1 MAWVELTS
9 AIFRSRLSSVEFNTL
24 TEESAAPET
33 KLTEILGQ
41 VAADV
46 VSRVNAGRRK
56 RGLSPAVDTGLYV
69 PPGSPRHA
77 YTLARQL
84 LTDAFPSLAQYNGE
98 DRKAAVDA
106 AEKYLEDIASNNVDS
121 DDAGGDEY
129 VAGTSSSF
137 RSGGNDLL
145 DFISFQ

>member
-9 AIFRSRLSSVEFNTL
+9 AILRTRLSSEEFNTL

-33 KLTEILGQ
+33 KLTEVLGQ
-41 VAADV
+41 VAADI

-56 RGLSPAVDTGLYV
+56 RGLSPAVSTGLFV
-69 PPGSPRHA
+69 PTGATRHA

-84 LTDAFPSLAQYNGE
+84 LTECFPSLAQYNGE
-98 DRKAAVDA
+98 DRKAAVEA
-106 AEKYLEDIASNNVDS
+106 AEKYLEDLAANNVDS

-129 VAGTSSSF
+129 VSGTSSSF
-137 RSGGNDLL
+137 RAGGNDIL
-145 DFISFQ
+145 DFISIN